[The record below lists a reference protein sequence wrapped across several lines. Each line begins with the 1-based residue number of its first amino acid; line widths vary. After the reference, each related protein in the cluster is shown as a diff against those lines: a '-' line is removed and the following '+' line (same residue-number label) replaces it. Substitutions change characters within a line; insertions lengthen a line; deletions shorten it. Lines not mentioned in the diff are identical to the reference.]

1 MSHTKKKP
9 WLGVLAGI
17 TSAAAVV
24 ALSLA
29 APMAASAGGNHDG
42 GHDNGAY
49 QLVWCHQTG
58 NDWKA
63 QLGSGNGNGRVA
75 LEMTDTIRNLNLD
88 NIDNSVAS
96 GNQVKAH
103 DRSDKLD
110 ALCGDQATPEPP
122 APPAIPA
129 PTVVTT
135 YGTWTGGEPTCDNPE
150 VTQTRTVSTT
160 TTTYTWKWNEVT
172 NSYDKV
178 AHEGDSVVGT
188 PETRTVTYQGDD
200 CAVTPPKALSGD
212 AVVVSQTC
220 DSVTFKYTDTREA
233 SDTESVL
240 RSLYLDNDTSHL
252 IKNFTLKGG
261 ESATVVFTSVEP
273 GTYEWGWFGGSS
285 FDDATTQVV
294 VRGSLDFDACEVTP
308 PAPPAIPAPTVVTT
322 YGTWTG
328 GEPTCNN
335 PEVTQTRTVSTT
347 TTTYTWKWNGE
358 SYEKVS
364 HEGSPVMGTPET
376 RTVTYQG
383 DDCVVTPPAVT
394 PPAVT
399 PPATHKTPTK
409 VQTDGDMSPAAW
421 LLGGLVS
428 LLFAAGATGVLA
440 VRTRRQH

>member
-135 YGTWTGGEPTCDNPE
+135 YGTWTGGEPTC
-150 VTQTRTVSTT
+150 
-160 TTTYTWKWNEVT
+160 
-172 NSYDKV
+172 
-178 AHEGDSVVGT
+178 
-188 PETRTVTYQGDD
+188 
-200 CAVTPPKALSGD
+200 
-212 AVVVSQTC
+212 
-220 DSVTFKYTDTREA
+220 
-233 SDTESVL
+233 
-240 RSLYLDNDTSHL
+240 
-252 IKNFTLKGG
+252 
-261 ESATVVFTSVEP
+261 
-273 GTYEWGWFGGSS
+273 
-285 FDDATTQVV
+285 
-294 VRGSLDFDACEVTP
+294 
-308 PAPPAIPAPTVVTT
+308 
-322 YGTWTG
+322 
-328 GEPTCNN
+328 NN